1 MLVAII
7 GSRNLLVRIK
17 DYIPEGMTEI
27 VTGGASGVDQ
37 CAEKYADDNNIPKL
51 IVKPE
56 YMKYGRRAPLV
67 RNEIIVDCAELV
79 VAIWDG
85 KSKGTKHAI
94 DYAKKINKPVN
105 VHII

>member
-1 MLVAII
+1 MVAII
-7 GSRNLLVRIK
+7 GSRNLLVRIE
-17 DYIPEGMTEI
+17 DYVPEEMTEI
-27 VTGGASGVDQ
+27 VTGGAPGVDR
-37 CAEKYADDNNIPKL
+37 CAEKYADDNDIPKM

-56 YMKYGRRAPLV
+56 YKKYGRRAPLV

-85 KSKGTKHAI
+85 KSKGTKYAI
-94 DYAKKINKPVN
+94 DYAKKRNKPVN